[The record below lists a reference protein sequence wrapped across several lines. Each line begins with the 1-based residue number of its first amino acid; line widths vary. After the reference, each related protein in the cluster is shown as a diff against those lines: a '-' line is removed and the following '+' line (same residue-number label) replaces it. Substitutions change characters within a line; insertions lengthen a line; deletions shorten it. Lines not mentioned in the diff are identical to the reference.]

1 MDDIT
6 TAVAKLQAQQ
16 SSMSADL
23 HDMKTSMHS
32 IAESLKNLSVVEQRQ
47 LALSETAARAH
58 SRLDTVEST
67 LKEEAKGHEKR
78 LQAIEIAMVQRNRAR
93 HTNSTI
99 PSSRQVAKN
108 THSGSPDSGNYQ
120 SSMRNTFL
128 SPDGFDTGSV

>member
-32 IAESLKNLSVVEQRQ
+32 IAESLKSLSVVEQRQ

-58 SRLDTVEST
+58 SRLDTVEMT

-78 LQAIEIAMVQRNRAR
+78 LQAIEINM
-93 HTNSTI
+93 
-99 PSSRQVAKN
+99 AKN
-108 THSGSPDSGNYQ
+108 QWIERAVTLVLFTAVTMWVKGG
-120 SSMRNTFL
+120 
-128 SPDGFDTGSV
+128 G

>member
-1 MDDIT
+1 MDEVT

-16 SSMSADL
+16 SAMQNDL

-78 LQAIEIAMVQRNRAR
+78 LQAIEIAM
-93 HTNSTI
+93 
-99 PSSRQVAKN
+99 AKN
-108 THSGSPDSGNYQ
+108 QWIERVITLVIFTVITMLVKEVG
-120 SSMRNTFL
+120 
-128 SPDGFDTGSV
+128 